1 MIDSITFSNYK
12 LFKSQQTLKI
22 KPITVLIGK
31 NNSGK
36 SALLKLPV
44 IISQSLKG
52 EPLKWSYQL
61 SNSNI
66 DTIQLGRAF
75 RDLIYNKNETQSLYV
90 KFEKENNTIEFS
102 YLDKEGFLD
111 LKKDNLQVNNFQAYK
126 TLASIPNKEIF
137 DFDVDYLAG
146 IREEPEYDYVYNKEH
161 YTNVGIKGQNTYPI
175 LIEDFIDSGQLL
187 TKVSR
192 WFEDNFEGWKLDI
205 IKNEKQTVTDYEI
218 VIKNSHINAINLKQT
233 GQGIQQ
239 VLPLIVR
246 SFLITTTSQLNIIEE
261 PETHLHPAAHGNLAE
276 RFVESYNENTNIKYL
291 IETHSENFILRLRA
305 LIANKKLE
313 ANNLVIYFV
322 DYNQEKKECTL
333 REIEI
338 DELGNIK
345 NDDWPNGIFTES
357 LDEISKIIDGQN
369 SQDSL

>member
-12 LFKSQQTLKI
+12 LFKSQQTLRL
-22 KPITVLIGK
+22 KPITVVIGK
-31 NNSGK
+31 NNFGK
-36 SALLKLPV
+36 SALLKLPI

-52 EPLKWSYQL
+52 EALKWSYQL

-75 RDLIYNKNETQSLYV
+75 KDLIYNKKDVQSLYI
-90 KFEKENNTIEFS
+90 KFEKGINSVEFLYS
-102 YLDKEGFLD
+102 DKEGFLD
-111 LKKDNLQVNNFQAYK
+111 LKKDDLQVDNFQTYK
-126 TLASIPNKEIF
+126 TLASITNKELF
-137 DFDVDYLAG
+137 DFNIDYIAG

-161 YTNVGIKGQNTYPI
+161 YTNVGVKGQNTYPI
-175 LIEDFIDSGQLL
+175 LIEDFIDSGHLL
-187 TKVSR
+187 TKVSN
-192 WFEDNFEGWKLDI
+192 WFEKNFEGWKLDI
-205 IKNEKQTVTDYEI
+205 IKNDKQTVTDYEI
-218 VIKNSHINAINLKQT
+218 VIKNSHINAINLKET

-246 SFLITTTSQLNIIEE
+246 SFLNTTSSQLNIIEE

-276 RFVESYNENTNIKYL
+276 RFVESHIENTNTKYL

-305 LIANKKLE
+305 LVANKKLD
-313 ANNLVIYFV
+313 ANNLAIYFV
-322 DYNQEKKECTL
+322 DYNQDSNESNLK
-333 REIEI
+333 EIEI

>member
-1 MIDSITFSNYK
+1 M
-12 LFKSQQTLKI
+12 
-22 KPITVLIGK
+22 
-31 NNSGK
+31 
-36 SALLKLPV
+36 
-44 IISQSLKG
+44 
-52 EPLKWSYQL
+52 
-61 SNSNI
+61 
-66 DTIQLGRAF
+66 
-75 RDLIYNKNETQSLYV
+75 
-90 KFEKENNTIEFS
+90 
-102 YLDKEGFLD
+102 
-111 LKKDNLQVNNFQAYK
+111 
-126 TLASIPNKEIF
+126 
-137 DFDVDYLAG
+137 
-146 IREEPEYDYVYNKEH
+146 
-161 YTNVGIKGQNTYPI
+161 
-175 LIEDFIDSGQLL
+175 
-187 TKVSR
+187 
-192 WFEDNFEGWKLDI
+192 
-205 IKNEKQTVTDYEI
+205 
-218 VIKNSHINAINLKQT
+218 
-233 GQGIQQ
+233 
-239 VLPLIVR
+239 R